1 MNKHGFEASKN
12 IRMFLELQP
21 HTVKTNWHVTGNN
34 ILFRPY
40 YHNILFCRKGGD
52 YMNLKYLSYF
62 IKVAEHENFT
72 KASNELFVCQSTL
85 SKSVMALEKELGTSL
100 IDRTSNEFRLTPHGI
115 LLCEKGKYLLDMIEK
130 QEENIYDMIQGNQG
144 VLRIGIPPVILTAYF
159 PSIIYEFQ
167 KQNPKIKLHVIEAG
181 ANTIKERVDNGAV
194 DLGVIIFPFAYPGY
208 HVVPLAS
215 SFNTLLVHK
224 SHPLAHK
231 ETASFKELIYE
242 DFLILDNTYMLHDR
256 ILSNCR
262 NAGFEPRI
270 TCESS
275 QWDFLAEMVSLNQR
289 ITILPHP
296 ITMRFHSNNIK
307 RIKLTEPEFPW
318 DIAIIVK
325 KEKYISNLMDS
336 FIQFSC
342 EKVLS
347 DSQIET
353 PIFGIQ

>member
-1 MNKHGFEASKN
+1 MYHREHYT
-12 IRMFLELQP
+12 FLSQ
-21 HTVKTNWHVTGNN
+21 H
-34 ILFRPY
+34 
-40 YHNILFCRKGGD
+40 HNFLFCRKGGA

-85 SKSVMALEKELGTSL
+85 SKSVMALEKELGTNL
-100 IDRTSNEFRLTPHGI
+100 IDRTSNEFRLTPHGV

-130 QEENIYDMIQGNQG
+130 QEENIYDMIQGKQG

-167 KQNPKIKLHVIEAG
+167 KKNPKIKLHVIEAG

-231 ETASFKELIYE
+231 DTVSFKELIYE

-275 QWDFLAEMVSLNQR
+275 QWDFLAEMVSLNQG

-296 ITMRFHSNNIK
+296 ITVRFHSNNIK
-307 RIKLTEPEFPW
+307 RIKLTDPEFPW

-325 KEKYISNLMDS
+325 KEKYISSLMDS

-347 DSQIET
+347 ASHLSYNDYQIET
-353 PIFGIQ
+353 PSLDINRDF